1 MKFEFEF
8 HYATTT
14 SSRYI
19 KFRNTMKGFSS
30 KTMAK
35 RLKELDES
43 GILERQTITKSLS
56 GRIQIN
62 Q

>member
-1 MKFEFEF
+1 
-8 HYATTT
+8 
-14 SSRYI
+14 
-19 KFRNTMKGFSS
+19 
-30 KTMAK
+30 MAK